1 MGPQEDNLFGR
12 IVLKQGYV
20 KQAQLDECLVIQ
32 REASR
37 SRLLGKILIE
47 KGYLTKEQLRKVMII
62 QKQTMALPAKDEVE
76 RQADVSFGYI
86 AVQRGL
92 VTSDQVYE
100 CVREQVR
107 MARKGLYFRL
117 GEVFINAGHLTPEQ
131 VEVILGHQ
139 YDCLLNCPG
148 CGIRYNVL
156 RYPPGKKVRCRNCK
170 TLIEIPE
177 RALAE

>member
-12 IVLKQGYV
+12 IVLKQGYIT
-20 KQAQLDECLVIQ
+20 QAQLDECLTIQ
-32 REASR
+32 RDASR
-37 SRLLGKILIE
+37 SRLLGTILIA
-47 KGYLTKEQLRKVMII
+47 KGYLTREQLRKVMII

-86 AVQRGL
+86 AVLQGL
-92 VTSDQVYE
+92 VSSEQVYD

-117 GEVFINAGHLTPEQ
+117 GEVFVNTGILTPDQ
-131 VEVILGHQ
+131 VERILNHQ

-156 RYPPGKKVRCRNCK
+156 RYPPGKKVRCRKCK